1 MNSMQR
7 GLRSVIRKPV
17 KSILLL
23 LVAAIISCFFMAG
36 LATKNANIHMQE
48 TTRQAIGASFR
59 LESNEENR
67 AQRLQEASRMIGEK
81 EGSYGGYHQ
90 EQLANGSWFGYAD
103 HSFETIRLEDVEKIA
118 AVDGIKDY
126 NLITVPTPVNPVN
139 FKRIEDSDVDQSSD
153 IGGVNLRGNRIMEMD
168 LDVASGKIELVEG
181 RMIMAQDRDVCV
193 VSKELAE
200 RNNLKIGDMLEFNDY
215 HDRENSTVYAAEIV
229 GIYRAVQ
236 KITPYMH
243 GDTYRFENTIFTDLG
258 FPEKPEGYGGDPLY
272 ERAIFQVEDVNQ
284 YEQIKEMVQQ
294 VKIGWERYDLLD
306 NSGNSIS
313 MASNFKDLEK
323 ISQILLAVVSVA
335 SFVILSLIFLFW
347 MKNRTHEIGILMAL
361 GRRKTE
367 IWAQIL
373 LEAFLIGMAAFV
385 ISMAVS
391 PALSNVTARYLIEQQ
406 QEQAEEQLMADA
418 GNVSTDYISPDQTV
432 ADVQVDIT
440 GEMIVT
446 DALLLSILL
455 FGTVS
460 LASVSIMRKNPKE
473 IFSEMS

>member
-1 MNSMQR
+1 M
-7 GLRSVIRKPV
+7 
-17 KSILLL
+17 
-23 LVAAIISCFFMAG
+23 
-36 LATKNANIHMQE
+36 
-48 TTRQAIGASFR
+48 
-59 LESNEENR
+59 
-67 AQRLQEASRMIGEK
+67 
-81 EGSYGGYHQ
+81 
-90 EQLANGSWFGYAD
+90 
-103 HSFETIRLEDVEKIA
+103 
-118 AVDGIKDY
+118 
-126 NLITVPTPVNPVN
+126 
-139 FKRIEDSDVDQSSD
+139 
-153 IGGVNLRGNRIMEMD
+153 
-168 LDVASGKIELVEG
+168 
-181 RMIMAQDRDVCV
+181 
-193 VSKELAE
+193 
-200 RNNLKIGDMLEFNDY
+200 
-215 HDRENSTVYAAEIV
+215 
-229 GIYRAVQ
+229 
-236 KITPYMH
+236 
-243 GDTYRFENTIFTDLG
+243 
-258 FPEKPEGYGGDPLY
+258 
-272 ERAIFQVEDVNQ
+272 NQ
-284 YEQIKEMVQQ
+284 YEQVKEMVQQ

-347 MKNRTHEIGILMAL
+347 MKNRTHEIGILMSL

-406 QEQAEEQLMADA
+406 QEQAEEQLMADT
-418 GNVSTDYISPDQTV
+418 GNVSTDYIPPDQTV
-432 ADVQVDIT
+432 ADVKVDIT